1 MYLHWSKKT
10 DDPKSSLVTMVFGV
24 GLIGNAII
32 AAMRNGRSEIE
43 FNSKEVHFP
52 WSDIAQQTQILESL
66 EEDMTD
72 LFSAAAN
79 VEVVWSAGKA
89 GFASNQAEVDAEL
102 VNYRT
107 VLHWL
112 DRLQK
117 NRGLNIRVNL
127 ISTLGGIFEQELL
140 VSSESV
146 PKPLRAYGHL
156 KLLQENELIH
166 KDNLD
171 RRIYRVSSAYGYVSS
186 NKRMGL
192 IPTLIANGISEKH
205 TLLSGSLDTLRDYIW
220 VEDLAAYIVTNLYCD
235 ECFDDVLSVASFR
248 SHSIQQLIEKIELLL
263 NQKLLLRHDRRPTN
277 ARSISISASLRPPG
291 LVVSD
296 INQTLADIVKTCE
309 F

>member
-10 DDPKSSLVTMVFGV
+10 DDTESSFVTMVFGV
-24 GLIGNAII
+24 GLIGNAVIV
-32 AAMRNGRSEIE
+32 AMRNGFNEFE
-43 FNSKEVHFP
+43 FNSKHVHFP
-52 WSDIAQQTQILESL
+52 WSDKALQIQILQAL
-66 EEDMTD
+66 EQDMAA
-72 LFSAAAN
+72 LFLTAAKI
-79 VEVVWSAGKA
+79 EVVWSAGKA
-89 GFASNQAEVDAEL
+89 GFASDQAEVDIEL
-102 VNYRT
+102 KNYRT
-107 VLHWL
+107 VLNWL
-112 DRLQK
+112 DELKKKRDLD
-117 NRGLNIRVNL
+117 IRVNL

-166 KDNLD
+166 KHNLG
-171 RRIYRVSSAYGYVSS
+171 RRIYRVSSAYGYVSG
-186 NKRMGL
+186 NTRMGL

-235 ECFDDVLSVASFR
+235 ECLDDVLSIASFR
-248 SHSIQQLIEKIELLL
+248 SHSIQQLIEKVELLL

-296 INQTLADIVKTCE
+296 INQTLADIIKTCE